1 MMEKNR
7 EILLP
12 SKRYK
17 KADEQEISIK
27 IDLEN
32 TEVVLRNNDRDIVLD
47 VAKIFDDERN
57 KSNQYKIYGKIK
69 MVFRNMYSGLTTY
82 PQLYKSLYLIDPE
95 EGFDGYLPYD
105 EFAFISKDI
114 YREEYVPSTGTT
126 YGFGNTPIR
135 KTNTNN
141 SHKTITS
148 VQSPYFNW
156 NLYLSYVYSH
166 DTSYPLKYT
175 LSGNTVYN
183 FMSGDGIP
191 FRVVNNDF
199 DYTLISP
206 VKHGIRLGE
215 YIVISGVCYDIDGVG
230 NGIYESENYS
240 LTINKSQLSGQTLNN
255 VVFGK
260 RCLDRTDVGNSTSQ
274 YYVQKHKTL
283 TNVDDYN
290 IDNIGF
296 ESNIFEEERKILSKN
311 NIGEKNVLVERNR
324 MESIIYDFK
333 SPFILSGITNNLG
346 YLPTEIY
353 LTNIFKNTNGYFNY
367 PPKIGYSFNFHN
379 TWIDEQFEDGFSVEK
394 TIPFEIFTKSGFTF
408 ECGLALPKGTILMG
422 AFVEYNEKELKE
434 RVISNSFHKITNPT
448 SIFDYNQDDGSFSGS
463 TKTNPVG
470 LYYQVHNMIKLR
482 EVSQYIETSKSSN
495 IYNLPDTSK
504 FDTIEKEWRWREIYT
519 HGYIDD
525 EGNGTNFPFVNNLHY
540 VKNDFN
546 LYFKNEKYYINK
558 EDGVKKIN
566 DNSDILNC

>member
-82 PQLYKSLYLIDPE
+82 PQLYKSLYLIDSE

-105 EFAFISKDI
+105 EFAFIRKDI

-175 LSGNTVYN
+175 LSGDTVYD
-183 FMSGDGIP
+183 FISGDGIP

-546 LYFKNEKYYINK
+546 LYFKNEKYYTNK
-558 EDGVKKIN
+558 EDGIKKIN

>member
-1 MMEKNR
+1 MEKNR

-82 PQLYKSLYLIDPE
+82 PQLYKSLYLIDSE

-105 EFAFISKDI
+105 EFAFIRKDI

-175 LSGNTVYN
+175 LSGDTVYD
-183 FMSGDGIP
+183 FISGDGIP

-546 LYFKNEKYYINK
+546 LYFKNEKYYTNK
-558 EDGVKKIN
+558 EDGIKKIN

>member
-32 TEVVLRNNDRDIVLD
+32 TEVILRNNDRDTVLD

-105 EFAFISKDI
+105 EFAFIRKDI
-114 YREEYVPSTGTT
+114 YHEEYVPSTGTT
-126 YGFGNTPIR
+126 YGFGDTPIR

-141 SHKTITS
+141 THKTITS

-156 NLYLSYVYSH
+156 NLYLSYVYGH

-175 LSGNTVYN
+175 LSGDTVYD
-183 FMSGDGIP
+183 FISGDGIP

-206 VKHGIRLGE
+206 VEHGIRLGE

-260 RCLDRTDVGNSTSQ
+260 RCLDRTDVGNNTSQ

-283 TNVDDYN
+283 TNIDDYN

-296 ESNIFEEERKILSKN
+296 ESNIFEEERKLLSKN

-379 TWIDEQFEDGFSVEK
+379 TWIDEQFEDDFSVEK

-448 SIFDYNQDDGSFSGS
+448 SIFDHNQDDGSFSGS

-495 IYNLPDTSK
+495 IYNLPDTSR
-504 FDTIEKEWRWREIYT
+504 FDAIEKEWRWREIYT

-546 LYFKNEKYYINK
+546 LYFKNEKYYTNK
-558 EDGVKKIN
+558 ENGIKKIN